1 MGRLQVAEFGF
12 ITSRSFLKSP
22 SKTITVPGRF
32 YKKIKNT
39 MEIETKTASAEVD
52 CGNNVRTRGSIYWGL
67 RAGGPYYQVRVHSRG
82 IKDYFEKL
90 RVGTT
95 LKISIA
101 KSNGLWEITLAEG

>member
-1 MGRLQVAEFGF
+1 MGRRQVAEFVF
-12 ITSRSFLKSP
+12 IASRSFLKSS

-39 MEIETKTASAEVD
+39 MEIETKTARAEVD

-82 IKDYFEKL
+82 TKDYFEKL
-90 RVGTT
+90 QVGAT

-101 KSNGLWEITLAEG
+101 KNNGFLEITLRES